1 MSERATCRAPHP
13 FAIPT
18 AKAKGEHK
26 TEFVAKFVRRLVAI
40 AMAGIVARITKANWE
55 RRTNQRRQISSEKS
69 NLHLPPFDRAF
80 DPSKHNKYMSRRMA
94 RLAANGEGQEEH
106 QRITIANQPEEAAI
120 AKPQQKP
127 LKTKEE
133 EAVEATRR
141 RELEASRARERWKAD
156 WIKAVMGATVILV
169 PTIILVFFFVT
180 FSLVEPEEKKVGS
193 EAAAQYTER

>member
-1 MSERATCRAPHP
+1 
-13 FAIPT
+13 
-18 AKAKGEHK
+18 
-26 TEFVAKFVRRLVAI
+26 
-40 AMAGIVARITKANWE
+40 MAGIVARITKANWE

-106 QRITIANQPEEAAI
+106 QRITIANQPEEAAV
-120 AKPQQKP
+120 AKPQQKT

-133 EAVEATRR
+133 EAAEAARR
-141 RELEASRARERWKAD
+141 RELEASKARERWKAD